1 MKIQIKPDKEKA
13 KSLLYMSKL
22 TLKRIKET
30 DKNQYPSHILT
41 DYYDVIHNLMESLSL
56 INGIKIK
63 GDGAHQELIDYTCKT
78 YNIREESRLFLQ
90 NLRNLR
96 NRIVYEG
103 FFIKQHYLEVN
114 EDHIIN
120 LVNRF
125 EAIIEN
131 NL

>member
-13 KSLLYMSKL
+13 KSLFYMSKL

-78 YNIREESRLFLQ
+78 YNIHEESRLFLQ